1 MQGIGE
7 RLTGDGGS
15 TAARSSGRR
24 LQWGIWA
31 RVRGE
36 KGKLR
41 LRCRRGRIR
50 ASGGRA
56 RHGSRGWPARGDAD
70 GRRRRAMRARR
81 ETEQGGGREGET
93 DRWARRGIFIY
104 FFFFPWTVTDV
115 FISEEKT

>member
-1 MQGIGE
+1 VREEAGLAPESEEEGEEKLPVQGIGE
-7 RLTGDGGS
+7 RLTEDGGS

-41 LRCRRGRIR
+41 PRCRRGRIR

-56 RHGSRGWPARGDAD
+56 RHGSRGWPARG
-70 GRRRRAMRARR
+70 GVFRRRQRAWRAARQNR
-81 ETEQGGGREGET
+81 EREGM
-93 DRWARRGIFIY
+93 GG
-104 FFFFPWTVTDV
+104 
-115 FISEEKT
+115 

>member
-1 MQGIGE
+1 MREEAGLAPESEEEGEEKLPAQGIGE

-41 LRCRRGRIR
+41 PRCCRERIR
-50 ASGGRA
+50 ASKGRA
-56 RHGSRGWPARGDAD
+56 RHGSRGWPASVTRMAGGGDACSAT
-70 GRRRRAMRARR
+70 RRA
-81 ETEQGGGREGET
+81 EQGKEKGG
-93 DRWARRGIFIY
+93 
-104 FFFFPWTVTDV
+104 
-115 FISEEKT
+115 